1 MKHLKE
7 LVKLTETLLN
17 ETPMP
22 EYIHKRRK
30 YYHGTSSEQ
39 AAISIMKEGIKVQY
53 YDKGKGVN
61 LIPVSGRNYIT
72 ADLHYAII
80 YALGGVFL
88 GTTAPPVAN
97 EENRYGYV
105 FVIKGIQLGDIQ
117 PDEDVIGEMIMKVF
131 SWGTSYDPSTLK
143 RSLKFVE
150 SKNKKKFIKNVFND
164 MNLRTVLKLYAMN
177 NLTDKQL
184 SKLKDGEYDM
194 FAHAGKK
201 LVKLLPEKILLTL
214 ITYGAHIAND
224 SALQPFEAWKIDKLR
239 SEELKQD
246 GSNFF
251 QIAEKVNF

>member
-1 MKHLKE
+1 MKDLKE

-39 AAISIMKEGIKVQY
+39 AALSIMKEGIKVQY

-80 YALGGVFL
+80 YALGGVCL
-88 GTTAPPVAN
+88 GTNPPPSVN

-105 FVIKGIQLGDIQ
+105 FIIKGNQLGDIQ
-117 PDEDVIGEMIMKVF
+117 PDEDVIGETIMKVF
-131 SWGTSYDPSTLK
+131 SWGTSYDPGTLK
-143 RSLKFVE
+143 RSLKYVA
-150 SKNKKKFIKNVFND
+150 SKNRKKFIKNVFND
-164 MNLRTVLKLYAMN
+164 MNLRTMLKLYAMKH
-177 NLTDKQL
+177 LTDKQL

-194 FAHAGKK
+194 FAHTGKK
-201 LVKLLPEKILLTL
+201 LVKLLPEKTLLTL
-214 ITYGAHIAND
+214 ITHGAHIAND
-224 SALQPFEAWKIDKLR
+224 SVLQPFEAWKIDKFR
-239 SEELKQD
+239 CKELKEN